1 VKKDLKELSG
11 AELEALLG
19 EFGQPRWR
27 AEEIR
32 RWIYSKGAPDFDS
45 MTSLP
50 LALRERLAGEFVLFA
65 PAVSGRE
72 RAGDGTVK
80 LCLSLQDEAPCE
92 TVLIAGEGRF
102 TQCLSSQSGCPL
114 GCTFCQTG
122 RLGLRRSLTAS
133 EIADQWLTA
142 RRELGEEE
150 RITNLVYMGMGES
163 LLNYDALRESV
174 EIFTAPWGADI
185 SPRRITV
192 STAGIVPGI
201 DRMGK
206 EMPPVNLAV
215 SLNAPE
221 DDLRDRLMP
230 VNRKYPLA
238 DLIASLQR
246 YPAGRKPLTIE
257 YVLLGGTN
265 DSPAM
270 ARKLAKL
277 LRGLRCKVNLIPFNP
292 HSGLPFSP
300 PEERAIQRFQDIL
313 KRSGYTAP
321 VRRSKGAEVAA
332 ACGQLGTDQR

>member
-1 VKKDLKELSG
+1 MKKDLKELSG

-19 EFGQPRWR
+19 ELGQPGWR

-32 RWIYSKGAPDFDS
+32 RWIYSKGAPGFDS

-215 SLNAPE
+215 SLNAPD

-238 DLIASLQR
+238 DLIASLRR
-246 YPAGRKPLTIE
+246 YPAGRKPLPIE

-300 PEERAIQRFQDIL
+300 PEEKAIQHFQDIL